1 DSPENPAL
9 KPGFFVFGGLVRIRF
24 QERRMNEESLDFSL
38 AREAAS
44 LAEMEALREVLAKVL
59 PGSDRYS
66 LTDVAVECARAVRAA
81 YRELEKVDD

>member
-1 DSPENPAL
+1 
-9 KPGFFVFGGLVRIRF
+9 
-24 QERRMNEESLDFSL
+24 MNEEPLDFSL

-66 LTDVAVECARAVRAA
+66 LTDVAVECAQAVRAA